1 MIKIIDRR
9 GTGKTSKLCEY
20 AIKNNCDILI
30 PSASGIVHIIGL
42 LRNIASELDYD
53 IIDVRKSGD
62 SATFAYRGA
71 YDDCVINI
79 MTPNSIAQSKPP
91 TRKLVVDEAERVL
104 AYMLTPY
111 VYSYDGFTM
120 SKE

>member
-1 MIKIIDRR
+1 MIKIIDGR

-42 LRNIASELDYD
+42 LRNIASELGYD
-53 IIDVRKSGD
+53 IIDVCKSGD
-62 SATFAYRGA
+62 SATFAYRGP

-79 MTPNSIAQSKPP
+79 MTPNSIVQSKPP
-91 TRKLVVDEAERVL
+91 TRKLVVDEVERVL
-104 AYMLTPY
+104 AYMLAPY